1 MHWPLRLSVFIKI
14 KRIVW
19 REMIYKIKNDPLLM
33 SIANY
38 ILVAFN
44 GSYPKE
50 SSFSDFYCGC
60 NSVFVSPGIDF
71 DSLPFDVDNC
81 SDVFF
86 TYGKGESLKAYR
98 LYMNDGINYLPKED
112 CRVREMVN
120 GLIDS
125 TFVVRALGDEA
136 ELYHSYTGMT
146 VYIAKVVPLPRFANI
161 KKLAMESN
169 Q

>member
-1 MHWPLRLSVFIKI
+1 MP
-14 KRIVW
+14 
-19 REMIYKIKNDPLLM
+19 
-33 SIANY
+33 IANY

-86 TYGKGESLKAYR
+86 TYGKGENLKAYR

-136 ELYHSYTGMT
+136 ELYHSDTGMT

>member
-1 MHWPLRLSVFIKI
+1 MWLR
-14 KRIVW
+14 
-19 REMIYKIKNDPLLM
+19 MIYTIKNEPLLL
-33 SIANY
+33 SIAKY
-38 ILVAFN
+38 IIAAFID
-44 GSYPKE
+44 SYPKE
-50 SSFSDFYCGC
+50 SSFSNFYCGC

-71 DSLPFDVDNC
+71 DSLPFDVENH

-86 TYGKGESLKAYR
+86 TYGKGANLKAYR

-120 GLIDS
+120 GLIDG
-125 TFVVRALGDEA
+125 TFAVRAFGDEA

-146 VYIAKVVPLPRFANI
+146 VYIVKVVPLPRFDNI
-161 KKLAMESN
+161 KMLVRESN

>member
-1 MHWPLRLSVFIKI
+1 MWLRMTYTIK
-14 KRIVW
+14 K
-19 REMIYKIKNDPLLM
+19 DPLLL

-38 ILVAFN
+38 IVATFI
-44 GSYPKE
+44 GSFPKK

-60 NSVFVSPGIDF
+60 NSVFASPGIDF
-71 DSLPFDVDNC
+71 DSLPFNVENY

-86 TYGKGESLKAYR
+86 TYGNGKKLKAYR

-120 GLIDS
+120 GLIDG
-125 TFVVRALGDEA
+125 TFAVRAFGDEA
-136 ELYHSYTGMT
+136 EMYHSYTGMT
-146 VYIAKVVPLPRFANI
+146 VYIVKVVPLPRFDNI
-161 KKLAMESN
+161 KMLVRESN